1 MINQRLV
8 LLLLATLTFSTSLHY
23 HNHKDYHEQYLETQR
38 IELLNWQRLQQLE
51 ARIKSEGKKTDET
64 VDIKYEGFVSR
75 LCKQYDINVS
85 EKDVH
90 KGLVCISF
98 HSLSRLKSSGL

>member
-51 ARIKSEGKKTDET
+51 ARIKSEGKKTDEKIFKNNEEIMDCFQSSVYYASQT
-64 VDIKYEGFVSR
+64 RCELQSSVGR
-75 LCKQYDINVS
+75 L
-85 EKDVH
+85 
-90 KGLVCISF
+90 
-98 HSLSRLKSSGL
+98 R